1 MPNTEKPTSKAEKK
15 RQGIVSNEK
24 KVRKNT
30 SAPLKKVKIAETKV
44 SEDNEIDNKRIQTN
58 EQITKKNKELTDKKI
73 TEPLGEAKVSK
84 SNESEKKESKKPVQT
99 KPKVKKHEAVVNG
112 SGLPISTKKSI
123 AMCKFI
129 KGKSIEKA
137 IAELEEVLAK
147 KKALPMKGEYPHQ
160 KGIMSGGY
168 PKKTSEHFIKLLK
181 NLQAN
186 ANVNDLEDP
195 IITESIANLASRPY
209 GRFGR
214 WRKKRTHVKIV
225 ATEKKMIKKNKNKK

>member
-1 MPNTEKPTSKAEKK
+1 MPNTEKPIGKSEKK
-15 RQGIVSNEK
+15 RQGIVQTPKKKKASEMPIEKTKNEEK
-24 KVRKNT
+24 K
-30 SAPLKKVKIAETKV
+30 S
-44 SEDNEIDNKRIQTN
+44 
-58 EQITKKNKELTDKKI
+58 EQIKEPD
-73 TEPLGEAKVSK
+73 PEAEEEKEEK
-84 SNESEKKESKKPVQT
+84 AENKKESKKPVQT

-112 SGLPISTKKSI
+112 SGLPVSTKKSI
-123 AMCKFI
+123 AICKFI
-129 KGKSIEKA
+129 RGKSIEKA

-186 ANVNDLEDP
+186 ANVNEIEDP

-214 WRKKRTHVKIV
+214 WRKKRTHIKIV
-225 ATEKKMIKKNKNKK
+225 ATEKKIIKKNKNKK

>member
-1 MPNTEKPTSKAEKK
+1 MQQKEVNTRVKNRMPNTEKPTSKAEKK
-15 RQGIVSNEK
+15 RQGIVQSPKKKKVSETPVEKIKNEK
-24 KVRKNT
+24 KK
-30 SAPLKKVKIAETKV
+30 A
-44 SEDNEIDNKRIQTN
+44 
-58 EQITKKNKELTDKKI
+58 EQIKESKPEVEEKKEEKAEN
-73 TEPLGEAKVSK
+73 
-84 SNESEKKESKKPVQT
+84 KKESKKPVQT

-137 IAELEEVLAK
+137 IVELEEVLAK

-225 ATEKKMIKKNKNKK
+225 ATEKKMIKKNKNKKSKVNKGEEKDEKE